1 MLKES
6 KIEYV
11 IGVDVGGTKM
21 SAILFNGTRVVADYT
36 LATPKDD
43 LAKFTAMLK
52 ALLEPLFDRAKK
64 DKVRIKGIGI
74 GLPGAL
80 DLEEGKVLAAPNTPV
95 LVNLKVRELVKEKI
109 DPELLVRIDN
119 DANCFVRAE
128 AKLGAGKKYANVY
141 GMIIGTGIGGGWWV
155 NDGIYTGSFGSANEP
170 GDMVIDYRTGVTLEA
185 AYHKLTQN
193 NPAILAEE
201 AYRGDR
207 LAEEVF
213 AEFGLIL
220 GTALTNIIN
229 LIEPEVIVVGG
240 GAVQSADLF
249 LPKAKKVYREL
260 VLSPQAKEAKLVKSK
275 LGKLAG
281 AIGAALLIE

>member
-11 IGVDVGGTKM
+11 IGIDIGGTKM
-21 SAILFNGTRVVADYT
+21 SAILLNGSRVIADYT

-52 ALLEPLFDRAKK
+52 ALVEPLFDRAKK
-64 DKVRIKGIGI
+64 DKVRVKGIGI

-80 DLEEGKVLAAPNTPV
+80 DLKEGKVLASPNTPV
-95 LVNLKVRELVKEKI
+95 LVNLKIVDLIKEKI
-109 DPELLVRIDN
+109 DPELNVKIDN

-128 AKLGAGKKYANVY
+128 VKLGAGKKYSNVY

-155 NDGIYTGSFGSANEP
+155 NDRVYEGAFGSANEP
-170 GDMVIDYRTGVTLEA
+170 GSMIIDYRTGIRLEA

-213 AEFGLIL
+213 GEFGLIL

-249 LPKAKKVYREL
+249 LPKAKKVYKEL
-260 VLSPQAKEAKLVKSK
+260 VLSPLAKEAKLVKSK
-275 LGKLAG
+275 LGKLSG

>member
-6 KIEYV
+6 KVEYV

-21 SAILFNGTRVVADYT
+21 SAILLNGTRVIADYT

-43 LAKFTAMLK
+43 LTKFTAMLK

-80 DLEEGKVLAAPNTPV
+80 DLKGGKVLASPNTPV
-95 LVNLKVRELVKEKI
+95 LVNLKIIDLVKEKI
-109 DPELLVRIDN
+109 DPELNVKIDN

-128 AKLGAGKKYANVY
+128 AKLGAGRKFSNVY
-141 GMIIGTGIGGGWWV
+141 GMIIGTGIGGGWWLN
-155 NDGIYTGSFGSANEP
+155 NDIYTGSFGSANEP
-170 GDMVIDYRTGVTLEA
+170 GDMVVDYRTGVTLEA

-201 AYRGDR
+201 AYQGDR

-213 AEFGLIL
+213 GEFGLIL
-220 GTALTNIIN
+220 GTSLTNIIN
-229 LIEPEVIVVGG
+229 LIEPEIIVVGG

-249 LPKAKKVYREL
+249 LPKAKKVYKEL
-260 VLSPQAKEAKLVKSK
+260 VLSPQAKEVKLVKSK

>member
-21 SAILFNGTRVVADYT
+21 SAILLNGTRVIADYT

-43 LAKFTAMLK
+43 LNKFTIMLK

-64 DKVRIKGIGI
+64 DKVRVKGMGM
-74 GLPGAL
+74 GLPAVL
-80 DLEEGKVLAAPNTPV
+80 DLKENKILVAPNAPA
-95 LVNLKVRELVKEKI
+95 LNNLKVAELIKEKI
-109 DPELLVRIDN
+109 DPELNVKIDN

-128 AKLGAGKKYANVY
+128 ARLGAGKKYRNVY

-155 NDGIYTGSFGSANEP
+155 DEKVYTGAFGSANEP
-170 GDMVIDYRTGVTLEA
+170 GDMVIDYRTGLTLET

-201 AYRGDR
+201 AYQGDR

-213 AEFGLIL
+213 NEFGLML
-220 GTALTNIIN
+220 GTAMTNIIN

-240 GAVQSADLF
+240 GAVQSDDLF
-249 LPKAKKVYREL
+249 LPKAKKVYKEL
-260 VLSPQAKEAKLVKSK
+260 VLSPQGKEVKLLKSK

>member
-11 IGVDVGGTKM
+11 IGIDIGGTKM
-21 SAILFNGTRVVADYT
+21 SAILLNGTRVVADYT

-43 LAKFTAMLK
+43 LAKFTAILK

-64 DKVRIKGIGI
+64 DKVRIKGVGI

-80 DLEEGKVLAAPNTPV
+80 DLKEGKVLAAPNTPV
-95 LVNLKVRELVKEKI
+95 LINLKIVGLIKEKF
-109 DPELLVRIDN
+109 DPELNVKIDN

-128 AKLGAGKKYANVY
+128 AMLGAGKKFANVY
-141 GMIIGTGIGGGWWV
+141 GLTVGTGIGGGWWMNGEV
-155 NDGIYTGSFGSANEP
+155 YAGAFGSANEP
-170 GDMVIDYRTGVTLEA
+170 GHLVIDYRTGLSLEE

-193 NPAILAEE
+193 NPAILADE

-213 AEFGLIL
+213 GEFGLIL
-220 GTALTNIIN
+220 GTALANIIN
-229 LIEPEVIVVGG
+229 LVEPEVIVVGG

-249 LPKAKKVYREL
+249 LPKSKKTYKDL
-260 VLSPQAKEAKLVKSK
+260 VLSPRAKEVKLVKGK

>member
-21 SAILFNGTRVVADYT
+21 SAILLNGERVVADYT

-64 DKVRIKGIGI
+64 DKVKIKGIGI

-80 DLEEGKVLAAPNTPV
+80 DLKEGKVLASPNTPV
-95 LVNLKVRELVKEKI
+95 LVNLKVLDLVKEKI
-109 DPELLVRIDN
+109 DAEMFVKVDN

-128 AKLGAGKKYANVY
+128 AKLGAGKKFNNVY

-155 NDGIYTGSFGSANEP
+155 NDNIYTGAFGSANEP
-170 GDMVIDYRTGVTLEA
+170 GDMVIDYRTGMTLED

-193 NPAILAEE
+193 NPAMLAEE
-201 AYRGDR
+201 AYQGDR

-213 AEFGLIL
+213 GEFGLIL
-220 GTALTNIIN
+220 GTAMTNIIN

-249 LPKAKKVYREL
+249 LPKAKKVYKDL
-260 VLSPQAKEAKLVKSK
+260 VMSPQGKEVKLVKSK